1 MIFGKRDING
11 LILLLYIRIYIHTH
25 THIFLK
31 RIRVELGQLWNTPLT
46 SGRFLHSRS
55 PWITRQLGLHR
66 ETISQKK
73 EKIMKERKKGRKE
86 GRKKGR

>member
-46 SGRFLHSRS
+46 SGRFLLSRS
-55 PWITRQLGLHR
+55 PWLTSQLGL
-66 ETISQKK
+66 
-73 EKIMKERKKGRKE
+73 EKPYLRKNNKN
-86 GRKKGR
+86 